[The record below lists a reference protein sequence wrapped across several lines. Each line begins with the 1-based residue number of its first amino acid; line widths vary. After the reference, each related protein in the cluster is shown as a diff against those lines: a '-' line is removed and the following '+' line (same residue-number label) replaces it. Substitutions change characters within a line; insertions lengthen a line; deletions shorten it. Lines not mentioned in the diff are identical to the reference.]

1 MNCLDRITIQEYI
14 DKELDAAQI
23 RKIEAHLQECDN
35 CKEIYEEAIGDK
47 AKVNEFLSQLNGNE
61 ESIAIPEYDINIVRN
76 KTFLNKKTTSRLILV
91 AASIALLIG
100 LFFILRTNLSSPNL
114 AFEDADLLLLEM
126 IGDTEPNKSWH
137 NSQMVIVITNEEG
150 EVIQSFISTEE

>member
-14 DKELDAAQI
+14 DKELGVAQI
-23 RKIEAHLQECDN
+23 RKIESHLQECDN
-35 CKEIYEEAIGDK
+35 CKELYEEAIGDK
-47 AKVNEFLSQLNGNE
+47 VKVNEFLSQLNGNE
-61 ESIAIPEYDINIVRN
+61 ESIAIPEYDINIARN
-76 KTFLNKKTTSRLILV
+76 KTFSNKKTTSRLIMV

-100 LFFILRTNLSSPNL
+100 LFFIPRTHLSSPNL

-150 EVIQSFISTEE
+150 EVIQSFISNEE